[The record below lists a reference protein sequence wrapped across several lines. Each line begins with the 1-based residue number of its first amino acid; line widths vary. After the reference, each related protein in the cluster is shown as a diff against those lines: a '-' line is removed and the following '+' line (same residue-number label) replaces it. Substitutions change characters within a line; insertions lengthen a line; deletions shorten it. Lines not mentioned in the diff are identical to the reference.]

1 MTTRICTSAVIDA
14 PIEKVWAKV
23 RDFNNLPEWHPKF
36 SRSHI
41 EGGLPSDQVGCVR
54 NFDIAGGGGT
64 IRERL
69 LALSDTEHYF
79 RYCILTSPL
88 PVKDYVAQLTLY
100 PVTMGNKTF
109 GIWIAECKVTNGD
122 EAGVVDAVGNGTFG
136 KAFEVLNQLLAREG
150 ASTPSG
156 AGIRHRLTKQQ
167 PVNFRVDVAPG
178 KNETAI
184 CVGVGEAF

>member
-1 MTTRICTSAVIDA
+1 MTKIHVSAVIDA
-14 PIEKVWAKV
+14 PIENVWAKV
-23 RDFNNLPEWHPKF
+23 RDFNNLPEWHPTF

-41 EGGLPSDQVGCVR
+41 EEGLLSDQVGCVR

-69 LALSDTEHYF
+69 LALSDTEHSF

-109 GIWIAECKVTNGD
+109 GIWIAEFEVTKGD
-122 EAGVVDAVGNGTFG
+122 VASVVQAVANDTFG
-136 KAFEVLNQLLAREG
+136 KAFEVLNQCFAKTR
-150 ASTPSG
+150 
-156 AGIRHRLTKQQ
+156 
-167 PVNFRVDVAPG
+167 
-178 KNETAI
+178 
-184 CVGVGEAF
+184 